1 MTMDDS
7 LRSVTVSLLPRY
19 LPAVRALRPK
29 VEGLAAELPPVDPVR
44 PDTAAGTAAAAA
56 SVVAS
61 VSDAAVGVEGCPA
74 ASAAPAAASAAIA
87 TADPGADS
95 VGDFL
100 VDVLC
105 LAAAAAVRLAAA
117 VGVILVG
124 RGPLLVVPVD
134 GGNKFR

>member
-1 MTMDDS
+1 MDDS
-7 LRSVTVSLLPRY
+7 LRSVTASLSPRY

-29 VEGLAAELPPVDPVR
+29 VEGLAAELPPVDPVRR